1 MALAAGDR
9 LGPYEI
15 LAPLGAGR
23 RGEVYKARDTRL
35 GREVAIRVSNA
46 EFSGR
51 FTREARLI
59 ATLHHPHICTLHE
72 IGPNYLVMEFID
84 GVPLKG
90 PLPQAEALDFATQIA
105 DALDHAHQ
113 HGIAHGALEPSN
125 ILVTGQGIKLLD
137 FGLASIADG
146 PDARSDIHAFGC
158 VLYEMLMGRPVQE
171 GRRRVDPPALE
182 GVLAKCLDPDPARR
196 YPSVSELKP
205 ALAVAQKGRSF
216 KREYVFV
223 VVAVVS
229 LIAGLGLL
237 MMEFPSR
244 QRLTDKDVLVL
255 SDFHNTTGDAM
266 FDGTLRA
273 ALAIELKRSPFLKI
287 LGDEQVQQDLKL
299 MGRPADSR
307 ITPAIAHDICVRE
320 GQKAMIGGSIAD
332 LGKTF
337 AITVQVVNCRN
348 GATLAREQVQ
358 AEGREQVFRA
368 LSKAAMGIRAKL
380 GEPLSSIQK
389 ADR

>member
-23 RGEVYKARDTRL
+23 MGEVYQARDTQQSRN
-35 GREVAIRVSNA
+35 VAIRVSRA
-46 EFSGR
+46 GFSER
-51 FTREARLI
+51 FASKARLI
-59 ATLHHPHICTLHE
+59 AALHHPHICTLYDA
-72 IGPNYLVMEFID
+72 GPNYLVMELVD

-90 PLPQAEALDFATQIA
+90 PLPQAEALRFATQIA
-105 DALDHAHQ
+105 DALDYALGR
-113 HGIAHGALEPSN
+113 GIAHGSLKLSN
-125 ILVTGQGIKLLD
+125 ILVTQQGIKLLD
-137 FGLASIADG
+137 FGLAGIAAG
-146 PDARSDIHAFGC
+146 LDAGADIHAFGC

-171 GRRRVDPPALE
+171 GRRAVDPPALE
-182 GVLAKCLDPDPARR
+182 QVLAKCLDPDPARR
-196 YPSVSELKP
+196 YQSVSELKP
-205 ALAVAQKGRSF
+205 ALALARKGRGF

-223 VVAVVS
+223 VVGVVM

-244 QRLTDKDVLVL
+244 QRLTDRDVLVL
-255 SDFHNTTGDAM
+255 SDFSNATGDAM
-266 FDGTLRA
+266 FDGTLRP
-273 ALAIELKRSPFLKI
+273 ALAAELKRSPFIKI
-287 LGDEQVQQDLKL
+287 LGDEQIQQDLKL
-299 MGRPADSR
+299 MGRRPESR
-307 ITPAIAHDICVRE
+307 ITPAVAHDICLRE
-320 GQKAMIGGSIAD
+320 GQKAMIGGSIVD

-358 AEGREQVFRA
+358 AEGREQVFTA
-368 LSKAAMGIRAKL
+368 ISKAALAIRAKL

-389 ADR
+389 PDR